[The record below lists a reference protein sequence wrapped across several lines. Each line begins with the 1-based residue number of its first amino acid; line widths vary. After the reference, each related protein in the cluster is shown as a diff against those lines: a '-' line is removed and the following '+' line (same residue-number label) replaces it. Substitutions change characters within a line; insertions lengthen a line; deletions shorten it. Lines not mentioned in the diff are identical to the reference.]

1 MAGDSMD
8 KKTKKALLRQL
19 GDRIQGKDGA
29 GGVFALFHKN
39 KEHQI
44 KVTVVDRSAGNEYFH
59 KQKQLTVSQI
69 LTGWRFT
76 NGSLLG
82 IESAGK
88 LGGGSGLEKLM
99 SYQQYMKSVIKPLQ
113 NTLMKEMEK
122 VLAYNNIDVKLEICQ
137 LDLIEFNLSESGL
150 LQVLTKDELRERL
163 GYEPLAEDEKPLS
176 DEFSSEEKL
185 SETIQEILKNNQN
198 KNNN

>member
-1 MAGDSMD
+1 
-8 KKTKKALLRQL
+8 
-19 GDRIQGKDGA
+19 
-29 GGVFALFHKN
+29 
-39 KEHQI
+39 
-44 KVTVVDRSAGNEYFH
+44 
-59 KQKQLTVSQI
+59 
-69 LTGWRFT
+69 
-76 NGSLLG
+76 
-82 IESAGK
+82 
-88 LGGGSGLEKLM
+88 
-99 SYQQYMKSVIKPLQ
+99 MKSVIKPLQ